1 MELDERKKTILKLI
15 IATYLETGEPV
26 GSRTI
31 SKFNDLNL
39 SSATIRNEM
48 ADLEELGYI
57 VQPHTSAGRIPTDK
71 GYRFYV
77 DNLMEEKEEAE
88 VEKSTL
94 LERVDR
100 MELLLKQVAKV
111 LAYNT
116 NYATLVTAPNYRKT
130 VKFIQ
135 LSKVDEATLLAV
147 IVIEGNLIKNQIIP
161 IDTILDNEDV
171 LKFNILLNTFL
182 QGASLEDINLEMI
195 NAMKKQSGEY
205 SIILDQIFQ
214 GIIEAVHEA
223 NELEIY
229 TSGATNILKYPEIGD
244 ISKTSELLE
253 KFEDKEELS
262 HLLEETTGNKDDSH
276 DIQVY
281 IGEENTV
288 SNMEDCSIVTATYKM
303 PEGATGTIGILGPK
317 RMDYKKVVSTLKNL
331 TIELDDIFNKR
342 KGVNDDG

>member
-77 DNLMEEKEEAE
+77 DNLMEEKEDAE

-116 NYATLVTAPNYRKT
+116 NYATLVTAPKYKKT

-135 LSKVDEATLLAV
+135 LSKVDDETLLAV
-147 IVIEGNLIKNQIIP
+147 IVVEGNLIKNQIIP

-214 GIIEAVHEA
+214 GIIEAVNEA

-253 KFEDKEELS
+253 KFEDKEELT
-262 HLLEETTGNKDDSH
+262 HL
-276 DIQVY
+276 I
-281 IGEENTV
+281 
-288 SNMEDCSIVTATYKM
+288 
-303 PEGATGTIGILGPK
+303 
-317 RMDYKKVVSTLKNL
+317 
-331 TIELDDIFNKR
+331 
-342 KGVNDDG
+342 